1 MAITKLVS
9 AGTPVPT
16 TGNDDWQK
24 AMAQLTAL
32 KTVMA
37 GNQMHITQWT
47 NTTTLSK
54 LAMGSYIQHLG
65 AIYVVDA
72 EDYAIPVPEADG
84 THYIQLIE
92 SGVTL
97 AVSFITDISGFSYD
111 ANFNG
116 LYNVA
121 GAQILPYQ
129 LSEAGSVYTKR
140 KIINPFGNGT
150 FTLVDYLGK
159 VTTAGLATVGNATVG
174 GALDVTHNV
183 TVGAILAVNNNA
195 TVAGTLDVT
204 GAISGASLYATGAIS
219 GASLT
224 SSGEISASAIS
235 TGFGTNQVYKT
246 SRETIDFGSVTSDT
260 IKSIGT
266 MVSGETKFV
275 NVTGYVADSETQSRY
290 ARLQLPAGGTY
301 DVLGV
306 GVVGRIYGLLAGAT
320 AIFQTSESSTSD
332 RYLTSSYIIRKL

>member
-150 FTLVDYLGK
+150 FTLVDYLGN
-159 VTTAGLATVGNATVG
+159 VTTSALSCASVNTGQGANEVYPMNQAVRTTDIVGFADLLPTFATPLSAGSVMQLGYSNGGISTAPSNVWVQLCVLAQRVFNATNPDTACESVKVRVYG
-174 GALDVTHNV
+174 TRKYGDPMKVRLLKNGSVIETSIYVSSPSDSLVLAIVIDVAYVKTDVFSVEGYSTMIANENNLDGRISIHVDRGYNV
-183 TVGAILAVNNNA
+183 LE
-195 TVAGTLDVT
+195 
-204 GAISGASLYATGAIS
+204 SLY
-219 GASLT
+219 
-224 SSGEISASAIS
+224 
-235 TGFGTNQVYKT
+235 N
-246 SRETIDFGSVTSDT
+246 
-260 IKSIGT
+260 
-266 MVSGETKFV
+266 
-275 NVTGYVADSETQSRY
+275 
-290 ARLQLPAGGTY
+290 
-301 DVLGV
+301 
-306 GVVGRIYGLLAGAT
+306 
-320 AIFQTSESSTSD
+320 
-332 RYLTSSYIIRKL
+332 